1 MIEVEVRLCS
11 GWPPGSAMGCSCRK
25 HFTDTVL
32 RIHLP
37 FTLQL
42 LPLGHDRNQFLM
54 VKGADRRLYSVR
66 LNKLPEQDTASQPS
80 LTNAEFQL

>member
-1 MIEVEVRLCS
+1 M
-11 GWPPGSAMGCSCRK
+11 
-25 HFTDTVL
+25 
-32 RIHLP
+32 HLP

-42 LPLGHDRNQFLM
+42 LPLGHDENQFLM